1 MNIDAEAYSKLG
13 RPQFEMDNAF
23 IVELELLKG
32 DRFVDMGCGTGDIT
46 KIVSDAVGAE
56 GKVIGVDPDKARIK
70 LAQNTYKDVL
80 TAQFV
85 ICHRR

>member
-32 DRFVDMGCGTGDIT
+32 DRVVDMGCGSGDIT
-46 KIVSDAVGAE
+46 KEEKG
-56 GKVIGVDPDKARIK
+56 GWR
-70 LAQNTYKDVL
+70 
-80 TAQFV
+80 
-85 ICHRR
+85 